1 MSEDGA
7 EFKVD
12 ALRVQPGRR
21 LGGQVRLT
29 AGADPMTVSRT
40 RIQVNCRNP
49 TDRYDELGSANHL
62 IYLDETVAADTRV
75 RDSGSVL
82 IPFRIRIPWATAL
95 TESRGKPIYP
105 VTMDIRLIAERAD
118 RPALGQIQRLR
129 VVPLPGQLAVLNAA
143 VALGAEP
150 KTSSLFAGGQIF
162 ELPGLSGRTGSAKRL
177 ALTTTEHTL
186 AVSWYELGGP
196 TVDSIE
202 LTHDQAATEPWPDR
216 LGEWFTRRPSP
227 PLPPLPPDPAP

>member
-1 MSEDGA
+1 MVDGGV
-7 EFKVD
+7 EFTVD

-29 AGADPMTVSRT
+29 GGSDPMTVSRT

-49 TDRYDELGSANHL
+49 TDWDDDLGSARHR
-62 IYLDETVAADTRV
+62 IYLDETVATDTRV

-82 IPFRIRIPWATAL
+82 IPFRIRIPWDTAL
-95 TESRGKPIYP
+95 TESRGKPIHP
-105 VTMDIRLIAERAD
+105 LSMDIRVIAERAGAL
-118 RPALGQIQRLR
+118 ALGHTRPLR
-129 VVPLPGQLAVLNAA
+129 VVPLPAQLAVLNAA

-150 KTSSLFAGGQIF
+150 KTSRLFDGGQVF
-162 ELPGLSGRTGSAKRL
+162 ELSGLPGRPAPGPRL
-177 ALTTTEHTL
+177 ALATTENTL

-196 TVDSIE
+196 TADSIE
-202 LTHDQAATEPWPDR
+202 LTHEQAAAEPWTDR

-227 PLPPLPPDPAP
+227 HLPPPPPSL